1 MEDFAWELWGEKF
14 QVIIRGLSTMKDSM
28 IVRETWIS
36 DLQIG
41 KEIDLEGLFSFIRD
55 SQGLMILNQV
65 SAAYVNQVFRYLLI
79 INSELAGFVVIID
92 LEKAYF
98 SKISRIYIFNVLRA
112 YFSKILRVHFS
123 KILIAVKKNA
133 TKNY

>member
-1 MEDFAWELWGEKF
+1 
-14 QVIIRGLSTMKDSM
+14 MKDSM

-65 SAAYVNQVFRYLLI
+65 SAANVNQVFRYLLI

-98 SKISRIYIFNVLRA
+98 SKISRIHIFNVLRA
-112 YFSKILRVHFS
+112 YFSKISRAYFS
-123 KILIAVKKNA
+123 KI
-133 TKNY
+133 

>member
-1 MEDFAWELWGEKF
+1 
-14 QVIIRGLSTMKDSM
+14 MKDSM

-79 INSELAGFVVIID
+79 INLELAGFVVIID

-98 SKISRIYIFNVLRA
+98 SRISRIYIFNVLRA
-112 YFSKILRVHFS
+112 YFSKISRAYFS
-123 KILIAVKKNA
+123 KIKRVYIFNVSRAYFSKI
-133 TKNY
+133 